1 MINTNKIND
10 MKLKNFKAL
19 AVLIIATVLVA
30 CGGGSDKKAELEKLK
45 AEYATLGD
53 KIKALETEI
62 AATDTTK
69 VAKTKDV
76 VVTEIQPVPFS
87 HYIDVQGYVDADES
101 VDIRPILPGKV
112 MRVNVDEG
120 DQVSAGQVLAE
131 IDHDVLTK
139 QLASL
144 QPQYDLAVDV
154 YNRQKRLWDQKIGSE
169 IQLLQSQTQKES
181 LEKQIETIKENIDM
195 YLIKSPISGTVDFVG
210 IKVGELASAG
220 VTPAFSVINLS
231 GLKVSAE
238 IAESYS
244 SKVKK
249 GNPVLLHFPDLNK
262 DTQAKITFVER
273 SISTL
278 TRSFKIEADL
288 VGENSEYHP
297 NMVSVVKIIDYENPS
312 ALVVPINAVQT
323 INGEEYVYKAVIEGN
338 GSVARKVKVTT
349 GVSYDGKTEIT
360 SGLAANDKIVTSGQ
374 NELAD
379 GMNIKF

>member
-1 MINTNKIND
+1 
-10 MKLKNFKAL
+10 MKLKNIQVL
-19 AVLIIATVLVA
+19 AVMMVATLLVA
-30 CGGGSDKKAELEKLK
+30 CGGGSGGDKKAELEKLK
-45 AEYATLGD
+45 SEYATLGE
-53 KIKALETEI
+53 KIKVLEAEI
-62 AATDTTK
+62 AATDTAK

-76 VVTEIQPVPFS
+76 VITEIQPMSFT
-87 HYIDVQGYVDADES
+87 HYIDVQGFVDADES
-101 VDIRPILPGKV
+101 VDIRPTAPGKV
-112 MRVNVDEG
+112 IRVNVDEG
-120 DQVSAGQVLAE
+120 DHVTTGQVLAE
-131 IDHDVLTK
+131 IDHDILTK

-169 IQLLQSQTQKES
+169 IQLLQSQTTKES
-181 LEKQIETIKENIDM
+181 LEKQIESIKENIEM
-195 YLIKSPISGTVDFVG
+195 YLIKSPINGTVDFVG

-220 VTPAFSVINLS
+220 VLPAFSVINLS

-244 SKVKK
+244 AKVKN

-273 SISTL
+273 SISPL

-288 VGENSEYHP
+288 AGDNSDYHP
-297 NMVSVVKIIDYENPS
+297 NMVSVVKIVDYENAS
-312 ALVVPINAVQT
+312 ALVVPINAIQS
-323 INGEEYVYKAVIEGN
+323 INGEEFVYKAVIEGN
-338 GSVARKVKVTT
+338 GAVARKVKVTT
-349 GVSYDGKTEIT
+349 GVTYDGKTEII
-360 SGLAANDKIVTSGQ
+360 SGLSANDKIVTSGQ